1 MRQDVHERLVLERI
15 IRGRPIGNV
24 SYSVLLEQ
32 LRRVF
37 AETPKKVIEL
47 ALISVIHAKLV
58 DRCGGCRRARLV
70 LSRSKPFRSG
80 KQRYCGKRLK
90 QGSSFHG
97 GNSTRSFFPQRA
109 ELACESDGFGAV
121 PEKIQYEWRFGPR
134 IILDWRPRP
143 PPPKPSKGVPSP
155 GFSPLILPRKNHV
168 RVPRAV

>member
-1 MRQDVHERLVLERI
+1 MRQDVDERFALERI

-121 PEKIQYEWRFGPR
+121 PEKIQYEWRLKTR
-134 IILDWRPRP
+134 IIVNGRPRRHPQKQAKRMRSRP
-143 PPPKPSKGVPSP
+143 PRRKPYKMRATKPMPP
-155 GFSPLILPRKNHV
+155 
-168 RVPRAV
+168 